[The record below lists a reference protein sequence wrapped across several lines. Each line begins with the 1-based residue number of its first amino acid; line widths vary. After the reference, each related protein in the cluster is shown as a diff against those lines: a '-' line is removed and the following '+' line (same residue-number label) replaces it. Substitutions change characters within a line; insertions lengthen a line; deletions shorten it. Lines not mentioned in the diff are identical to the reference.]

1 MRISGDRIKRWQ
13 PGDILSFRDHPRRRF
28 RIVGSQKGP
37 YVRDPAVI
45 FERKRGE
52 WNFYSSCPPEDI
64 GLEFDLIG
72 FKDDDFFW
80 AGQGPVTG
88 RPYVM
93 FKRAAG
99 VVLRAGCRSFTTYA
113 QAARHWR
120 DNGFSDCPREKR
132 AIAKAAFAE
141 ARRRGWLKVKRQPP
155 VKKRRG

>member
-1 MRISGDRIKRWQ
+1 MRISGDRINRWQ
-13 PGDILSFRDHPRRRF
+13 LGDVLVLKDNTRRRF
-28 RIVGSQKGP
+28 RIVGSTRGP
-37 YVRDPAVI
+37 NPLVVV

-52 WNFYSSCPPEDI
+52 WMVFGYYHPGDI

-72 FKDDDFFW
+72 AKDDDFFW
-80 AGQGPVTG
+80 AGQGPTSG

-120 DNGFSDCPREKR
+120 DNGFSDRPREKR
-132 AIAKAAFAE
+132 AIAKEAFAE
-141 ARRRGWLKVKRQPP
+141 ARRRGWLKAKRQPP